1 MNYLLLCQKVLP
13 VPVAVLETVWVSRS
27 VFSLISSPCS
37 QLGPLGLARRVHPP
51 HPVPRTAFHTALV
64 LPLRL
69 TLTSHSILLRTYVLL
84 PSTTLPTCAHIVR
97 EQVQS
102 KSPSGPALGSWEPL
116 RQNGNLGCF
125 GFGGSAPPPASA
137 SASSTSSSIASCSY
151 EPQHQL
157 QLGQTGPGWRGR
169 RHARVHTATHSF
181 TSFQLTCWR
190 TALSGP
196 GVSGV
201 GT

>member
-1 MNYLLLCQKVLP
+1 MLGGCRGRVLFALL
-13 VPVAVLETVWVSRS
+13 AAGT
-27 VFSLISSPCS
+27 SSASPAGS
-37 QLGPLGLARRVHPP
+37 P
-51 HPVPRTAFHTALV
+51 HPVPERAFHS
-64 LPLRL
+64 LP
-69 TLTSHSILLRTYVLL
+69 LTSHSILLRTYFLL
-84 PSTTLPTCAHIVR
+84 PSTTLPCAHIVR

>member
-1 MNYLLLCQKVLP
+1 MLNRYP
-13 VPVAVLETVWVSRS
+13 
-27 VFSLISSPCS
+27 LIS
-37 QLGPLGLARRVHPP
+37 LGGGSYIVIETRSRPRVILYCTTYHVKKYLENLLFILTMHILICAR
-51 HPVPRTAFHTALV
+51 AGF
-64 LPLRL
+64 
-69 TLTSHSILLRTYVLL
+69 
-84 PSTTLPTCAHIVR
+84 
-97 EQVQS
+97 QS
-102 KSPSGPALGSWEPL
+102 KSPSRSGLALGSWEPL

-181 TSFQLTCWR
+181 TSFQLTCWL